1 MFSKVNV
8 DIVKY
13 RKIWF
18 GISLLITIPG
28 VLGIIACMSKATQKS
43 PSFTSITSS
52 STSMPRLPLLMRLV
66 IQQR

>member
-1 MFSKVNV
+1 MTTAQAKGNRV

-28 VLGIIACMSKATQKS
+28 IIGIIACMSKFGAPLK
-43 PSFTSITSS
+43 PGIDFTGG
-52 STSMPRLPLLMRLV
+52 L
-66 IQQR
+66 